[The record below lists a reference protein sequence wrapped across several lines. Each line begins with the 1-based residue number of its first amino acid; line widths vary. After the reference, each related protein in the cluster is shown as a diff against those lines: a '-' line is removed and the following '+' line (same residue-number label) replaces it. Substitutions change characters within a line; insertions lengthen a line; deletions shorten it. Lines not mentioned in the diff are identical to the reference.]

1 MANGVKQRIELGIT
15 NSEGRKGILT
25 LRTDKGYRGGVRS
38 DGHVTWSDGRFE
50 SCTLLQ
56 DFSMVARLNPTA
68 RATQKA
74 IDAQHAAVFTPDVV
88 EAITAEAKGFYAAK
102 AVVYQTLCHECA
114 AISKVTQYGAP
125 DKNYCEACGKVF
137 ESPDLATF
145 QAAVAA

>member
-1 MANGVKQRIELGIT
+1 MWRAQCAALRRASTALAGAG
-15 NSEGRKGILT
+15 SER
-25 LRTDKGYRGGVRS
+25 
-38 DGHVTWSDGRFE
+38 
-50 SCTLLQ
+50 
-56 DFSMVARLNPTA
+56 
-68 RATQKA
+68 RA
-74 IDAQHAAVFTPDVV
+74 AAVFTPDVV